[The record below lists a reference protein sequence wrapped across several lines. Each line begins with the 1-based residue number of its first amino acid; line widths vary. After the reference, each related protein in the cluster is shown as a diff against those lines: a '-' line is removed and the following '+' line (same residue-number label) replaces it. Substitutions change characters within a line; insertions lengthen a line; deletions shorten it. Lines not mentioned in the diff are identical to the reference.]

1 MILALRLS
9 VLSRVPTK
17 DVVPSPIDQLVVSV
31 ISVTLADVS
40 TTVTVVLIVLPV
52 ELDLKPPVMTELPV
66 ASPTSMKRLP
76 LPPDMEIDEV
86 VPDATVELVEEDTS
100 T

>member
-31 ISVTLADVS
+31 ISVTFAVVS
-40 TTVTVVLIVLPV
+40 TTVTLVVIVLPD
-52 ELDLKPPVMTELPV
+52 ELDLKPPVMTELPA

-76 LPPDMEIDEV
+76 LPPDIEIDKV
-86 VPDATVELVEEDTS
+86 VPDTTVELVEEDTS